1 MGYCILATGPAAAC
15 PDIFLECRDSCEFL
29 LTAYTVPMTMTFDIP
44 ADVHARVA
52 SIPDLG
58 ARIEMFLRH
67 EAELEA
73 IRREK
78 FGTEARMIAARA
90 VDNSRQIRAQ
100 EIDWDE
106 SFENL
111 RRQHQTI
118 TNQL

>member
-1 MGYCILATGPAAAC
+1 
-15 PDIFLECRDSCEFL
+15 
-29 LTAYTVPMTMTFDIP
+29 MTFEIP

-73 IRREK
+73 LRTSR
-78 FGTEARMIAARA
+78 FGAEARMIASKA
-90 VDNSRQIRAQ
+90 VANSRQFKTQ
-100 EIDWDE
+100 EGDWDG

-118 TNQL
+118 SGQL

>member
-1 MGYCILATGPAAAC
+1 
-15 PDIFLECRDSCEFL
+15 
-29 LTAYTVPMTMTFDIP
+29 MTFDIP

-73 IRREK
+73 LRTAR
-78 FGTEARMIAARA
+78 FGAEARMVASKA
-90 VDNSRQIRAQ
+90 VATSRKIKIQ
-100 EIDWDE
+100 EGDWDA

-111 RRQHQTI
+111 RSQHQ
-118 TNQL
+118 NASQVPM

>member
-1 MGYCILATGPAAAC
+1 
-15 PDIFLECRDSCEFL
+15 
-29 LTAYTVPMTMTFDIP
+29 MTFEIP

-73 IRREK
+73 LRTSR
-78 FGTEARMIAARA
+78 FGAEARMIAAKA
-90 VDNSRQIRAQ
+90 VANSRQIKTQ
-100 EIDWDE
+100 DVDWDG

-118 TNQL
+118 SGQL